1 MGNLFSCCMPY
12 NEPNIPKALDETHP
26 KGKWN
31 DTRPPALRA
40 HRVPTPFQRVE
51 YSFNGRRWSPYEDDE
66 VPDFIR

>member
-12 NEPNIPKALDETHP
+12 NEPNIPKALDETH
-26 KGKWN
+26 
-31 DTRPPALRA
+31 TRP
-40 HRVPTPFQRVE
+40 PTPFQRVE